1 MEFGIMARKQLC
13 DWCPSCSI
21 SDDCPVYGQIDR
33 GEVDPPAHNYCHEYV
48 DETTGLS
55 HPNAGEK

>member
-1 MEFGIMARKQLC
+1 MVRKQLC